1 MSKETDDDKLKI
13 QLLDTIDDDFEKV
26 NIICSL
32 SDDETKIAL
41 LDKIKKPF
49 PKVHVVASL
58 SSDEKKIELM
68 KIMQLPDK
76 SLIIESLKDDTKKI
90 ELLDE
95 IAKEQD
101 KARVISSIKDT
112 KIKTVLLNELKDEGA
127 KKILIRR
134 ILMEDESQIVLLDK
148 LTSKENRIWVIMA
161 LSTEKKIELLD
172 GLSDEDKADIIS
184 SIDDDEKKIELLDK
198 LTDENAKVAVIL
210 ELSDAKKKQELLDE
224 LDDEKIQ
231 TLDSIE
237 DDLEKLQVIINVR
250 NRAKKQELLA
260 TVKDTKYVKILEILF
275 QTNDEVLDKIDVRLL
290 QEKYTQTLGLDKI
303 NLISCY
309 PNIQQQILNLSDK
322 EYNVFQSCLKSYLE
336 ANKTDEWNTLADT
349 ILQNINE
356 YTELIENIGDLENID
371 IAKLTK
377 IIQDKNTFQIKR
389 PEDIENY
396 EQIKREQCDK
406 IIESSQ
412 DVQQVKEAV
421 MQKIFGHSFDY
432 AKMIVEKFGADIEHI
447 ADGDEK
453 DYVMSLKE
461 MLEVDQIDV
470 LHQIYAE
477 CSEIEL
483 IDKTLMERSLKT
495 EYGKLFN
502 EGLWEPQDTNRID
515 EIEFDQMMQINGDD
529 EQIALYEELKQL
541 NLYNA
546 GIDFKMMVTSVAPLE
561 QTAPLDYKEDW
572 NRPAIASH
580 HFCASY
586 IRNDSIKT
594 FGVPYLCYG
603 FTHMKD
609 DALVLSSALDMGST
623 GVSSFVSRAGH
634 DEKYY
639 SPDNLI
645 ENTDVYNE
653 MDYRR
658 IQGGVKKQPDYIVA
672 FKRNGKIANIEE
684 IIKASKN
691 WEGSLPIVIVDVDEC
706 EKDQARETKEE
717 TREQVVDIQDLEE
730 NDNQINAG
738 ERQEGIS
745 QIKQLYNKL
754 KEVVMKREGANNG
767 R

>member
-1 MSKETDDDKLKI
+1 MPKETDDDKLKI
-13 QLLDTIDDDFEKV
+13 QLLDKIDDDFEKA

-32 SDDETKIAL
+32 SDDETKVAL
-41 LDKIKKPF
+41 LDKIKNSYAKG
-49 PKVHVVASL
+49 HVIASL
-58 SSDEKKIELM
+58 SSDDKKIELM
-68 KIMQLPDK
+68 KTMKLPNK
-76 SLIIESLKDDTKKI
+76 STIISKLKDDVRKI

-95 IAKEQD
+95 LETEQD
-101 KARVISSIKDT
+101 KARVISSITD
-112 KIKTVLLNELKDEGA
+112 IKMKNVLLSEISDEGA
-127 KKILIRR
+127 KAIVIRS
-134 ILMEDESQIVLLDK
+134 ILMEDESQIGLLDK
-148 LTSKENRIWVIMA
+148 LTSGEKRIWVIRA

-172 GLSDEDKADIIS
+172 GLSDENKAEIIS
-184 SIDDDEKKIELLDK
+184 SIGDDEKKIELLDK
-198 LTDENAKVAVIL
+198 LTSENAKVAVIL
-210 ELSDAKKKQELLDE
+210 ELSDVKKKQELLDK
-224 LDDEKIQ
+224 LDDKKIQ
-231 TLDSIE
+231 TLDNIE
-237 DDLEKLQVIINVR
+237 DDLEKLQVIINVK

-260 TVKDTKYVKILEILF
+260 TVKDTKYVKILEILS
-275 QTNDEVLDKIDVRLL
+275 QTNNEVLDKIDVRLL

-309 PNIQQQILNLSDK
+309 PNTQQQILNLSDK
-322 EYNVFQSCLKSYLE
+322 EYNVFQSCLKGYLE
-336 ANKTDEWNTLADT
+336 TNKTDEWNVLADN

-356 YTELIENIGDLENID
+356 YAELIENIDDLEKID

-377 IIQDKNTFQIKR
+377 IIQDKNTFQIKKS
-389 PEDIENY
+389 EDIENY

-421 MQKIFGHSFDY
+421 MQKIFGHSFEY
-432 AKMIVEKFGADIEHI
+432 AKMIVEKFGEDIENI
-447 ADGDEK
+447 AAGDEK

-461 MLEVDQIDV
+461 MIKVDQIDV

-502 EGLWEPQDTNRID
+502 EGLWEPQDSYRMD
-515 EIEFDQMMQINGDD
+515 ENEFDQMMQGDGD
-529 EQIALYEELKQL
+529 EQQVALYEELKKL

-546 GIDFKMMVTSVAPLE
+546 GTDFKMMVTSVAPLL

-572 NRPAIASH
+572 NRPSIASH

-609 DALVLSSALDMGST
+609 DALVLSGAIDMGST
-623 GVSSFVSRAGH
+623 GVSSFVSRASR

-672 FKRNGKIANIEE
+672 FKRNGKIANIKE

-691 WEGSLPIVIVDVDEC
+691 WEGSLPIVIVDVDEY
-706 EKDQARETKEE
+706 EKEQARETKEE
-717 TREQVVDIQDLEE
+717 IREQVVDIQDLEE
-730 NDNQINAG
+730 NDNQINAE
-738 ERQEGIS
+738 ERQGVIS